1 MKPTNQTEEYLPYS
15 QFVHN
20 LCKSGSDILCQM
32 KDHEAHLVH
41 MAMGVS
47 GEAGELLDAVK
58 KATIYRKPLD
68 KENIIEE
75 CGDIL
80 FFVQGILN
88 YYSLDIMDAI
98 YENRKKLALRYS
110 EGKYS
115 NEQAQ
120 QRADKQ

>member
-1 MKPTNQTEEYLPYS
+1 M
-15 QFVHN
+15 FVQN

-88 YYSLDIMDAI
+88 YYALTLEDAV
-98 YENRKKLALRYS
+98 EQNREKLSKRYS

-120 QRADKQ
+120 KRADKQ

>member
-1 MKPTNQTEEYLPYS
+1 MTAPETNQEIQSYS
-15 QFVHN
+15 QFVQN
-20 LCKSGSDILCQM
+20 LCKSGTDILNQLQC
-32 KDHEAHLVH
+32 HEAHLVH
-41 MAMGVS
+41 MAMGAS
-47 GEAGELLDAVK
+47 GEAGELLDAIK

-68 KENIIEE
+68 KENVIEE

-88 YYSLDIMDAI
+88 YYCLTLDDAV
-98 YENRKKLALRYS
+98 EQNREKLSKRYS
-110 EGKYS
+110 AGKYS

>member
-1 MKPTNQTEEYLPYS
+1 MKPTEEYLPYS
-15 QFVHN
+15 QFVQN
-20 LCKSGSDILCQM
+20 LCKSGTDILCQM
-32 KDHEAHLVH
+32 KCHEAHLVH

-47 GEAGELLDAVK
+47 GEAGELLDAIK
-58 KATIYRKPLD
+58 KSTIYRKPLD

-88 YYSLDIMDAI
+88 YYSLDITDAI
-98 YENRKKLALRYS
+98 YENRKKLSLRYS
-110 EGKYS
+110 KGEYS